1 MNRALKLSLIG
12 AGVVGGGLLIYAL
25 IRRWNND
32 RLIRQQNNDSS
43 NGGST
48 NTAPATP
55 KGDDKLPLKK
65 GSYGEKVK
73 LVQDGLVK
81 KYGYDLGASGPN
93 NDGVDGD
100 FGPLTEAA
108 VRKFQARQD
117 YITSYGALSSGAFKF
132 GEVDAVTYLLIVG
145 KAY

>member
-32 RLIRQQNNDSS
+32 RAIRNQNNNSNDDSR
-43 NGGST
+43 
-48 NTAPATP
+48 NTTPPAP
-55 KGDDKLPLKK
+55 KGDDKLPLKN

-81 KYGYDLGASGPN
+81 KYGYDLGTSGPN
-93 NDGVDGD
+93 KDGVDGD

>member
-12 AGVVGGGLLIYAL
+12 AGVVGGGLLIYYL
-25 IRRWNND
+25 VRRWNDN
-32 RLIRQQNNDSS
+32 RTIKNAGNNDADRP
-43 NGGST
+43 NVVT
-48 NTAPATP
+48 TPKP
-55 KGDDKLPLKK
+55 KGDDKLPLKN

-81 KYGYDLGASGPN
+81 KYGYDLGTTGPN
-93 NDGVDGD
+93 KDGVDGD

-108 VRKFQARQD
+108 VRKLQARQD
-117 YITSYGALSSGAFKF
+117 YLTNYGALSNGAFKF

>member
-12 AGVVGGGLLIYAL
+12 AGVVGGGLLIYYL
-25 IRRWNND
+25 VRRWNDN
-32 RLIRQQNNDSS
+32 RAIKNAGNNDADRP
-43 NGGST
+43 NVVT
-48 NTAPATP
+48 TPKP
-55 KGDDKLPLKK
+55 KGDDKLPLKN

>member
-25 IRRWNND
+25 IRRWKD
-32 RLIRQQNNDSS
+32 QREIRNQNNNSNDDSR
-43 NGGST
+43 
-48 NTAPATP
+48 NTTPPAP
-55 KGDDKLPLKK
+55 KGDDKLPLKN

-93 NDGVDGD
+93 KDGVDGD

-108 VRKFQARQD
+108 VRKLQARQD
-117 YITSYGALSSGAFKF
+117 YITSYGALSNGAFKF

>member
-25 IRRWNND
+25 IRRWNNQ
-32 RLIRQQNNDSS
+32 RAIRNQNNNSS

-48 NTAPATP
+48 NNTPATP

-73 LVQDGLVK
+73 VLQDSLVK
-81 KYGYDLGASGPN
+81 KYNQNLGTSGPN
-93 NDGVDGD
+93 KDGVDGD
-100 FGPLTEAA
+100 FGPITETA
-108 VRKFQARQD
+108 VKNVQARDD
-117 YITSYGALSSGAFKF
+117 YASAHDALASFKPTL

>member
-25 IRRWNND
+25 IRRWNDD
-32 RLIRQQNNDSS
+32 RAIRNQNNDSS

-48 NTAPATP
+48 NTKPPTP